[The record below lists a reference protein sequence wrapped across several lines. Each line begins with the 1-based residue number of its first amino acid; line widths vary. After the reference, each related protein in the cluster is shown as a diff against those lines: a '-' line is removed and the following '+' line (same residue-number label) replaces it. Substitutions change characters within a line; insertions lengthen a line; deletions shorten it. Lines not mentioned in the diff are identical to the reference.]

1 MSQGISV
8 TLAELIQL
16 QHQALQFKRRHK
28 KKVHTLQGA
37 NYLSTMRGR
46 GMDFEEARMY
56 QAGDDARCIDWRVTA
71 RTNVVH
77 TKIYQEERERPVLFL
92 VDLSLSMRFA
102 TRVAFK
108 SVIAARVAALLAW
121 ASAREG
127 DRIGGIVFS
136 DNEHFELRPRSRQ
149 LGVISLLKN
158 ISELSAEQPAEA
170 NPQALNQALQRL
182 RAVTRP
188 GSLIFILSDFM
199 YFDISTERCLTQ
211 LSRHNEIVAGFVFDP
226 LEKTPPTPN
235 HYAISDGQ
243 MTLAMNT
250 AATDFQQQYIHYF
263 QERLAHLQSVLKR
276 RKIPL
281 IELATNEPISKI
293 LGAL

>member
-188 GSLIFILSDFM
+188 GV
-199 YFDISTERCLTQ
+199 
-211 LSRHNEIVAGFVFDP
+211 VAFSP
-226 LEKTPPTPN
+226 
-235 HYAISDGQ
+235 
-243 MTLAMNT
+243 
-250 AATDFQQQYIHYF
+250 
-263 QERLAHLQSVLKR
+263 
-276 RKIPL
+276 
-281 IELATNEPISKI
+281 
-293 LGAL
+293 